1 MRITRQVTYLF
12 LLSAI
17 AAMAVGATGHGERR
31 NAAPAGSATDPV
43 EITIASFRGPT
54 GVGIAPA
61 MVNQPIVGEHAR
73 ITVELVPE
81 PSVMV
86 GRLAAGEVSVGT
98 LPSNVAAQL
107 YNRDIPVQIA
117 AVTLWGVLYV
127 VGTDE
132 TLQDWTDLRG
142 RSVQAI
148 ARGAGPDIMLRHIL
162 NQNGIDP
169 DSDVELDYR
178 YGHLELAQL
187 LIAGEVE
194 TAVLP
199 EPFVTQVLSRGDGVD
214 VRLDFQEAW
223 QDLYGS
229 RYPQTVVV
237 VRRDVA
243 EENPEAIAEAL
254 AVIRSGWETVLAD
267 PEAAGE
273 LVDRTDL
280 GLPGA
285 VVTAALPRFNAE
297 YVDAADAADRL
308 DEYFRVLFEA
318 EPRSVG
324 GALPDDGIYLR

>member
-1 MRITRQVTYLF
+1 V
-12 LLSAI
+12 
-17 AAMAVGATGHGERR
+17 
-31 NAAPAGSATDPV
+31 D
-43 EITIASFRGPT
+43 ITIASFRGPT

-61 MVNQPIVGEHAR
+61 IVEQPVVGEHAR

-107 YNRDIPVQIA
+107 YNRGIPVQIA
-117 AVTLWGVLYV
+117 AVTLWGLLYV

-132 TLQDWTDLRG
+132 SIEEWTDLRG

-178 YGHLELAQL
+178 YGHLELAQM

-199 EPFVTQVLSRGDGVD
+199 EPFVTQVLSRGDGVGI
-214 VRLDFQEAW
+214 RLDFQAAW

-254 AVIRSGWETVLAD
+254 ALIRSGWETVLAD

-318 EPRSVG
+318 EPRSIG
-324 GALPDDGIYLR
+324 GALPDDAVYLR

>member
-1 MRITRQVTYLF
+1 MQTARQVIYLF
-12 LLSAI
+12 LFI
-17 AAMAVGATGHGERR
+17 ATTLVVGATGHAEQSG
-31 NAAPAGSATDPV
+31 PV
-43 EITIASFRGPT
+43 DITIASLRGPT
-54 GVGIAPA
+54 GVGMAPA
-61 MVNQPIVGEHAR
+61 LLDQPIVGEHAR
-73 ITVELVPE
+73 ISVEVVPE

-86 GRLAAGEVSVGT
+86 GRLAAGEVAVGM

-107 YNRDIPVQIA
+107 YNRGIPVQIA

-132 TLQDWTDLRG
+132 TVQEWTDLRG

-162 NQNGIDP
+162 SRNGVDP
-169 DSDVELDYR
+169 DSEVELDYR
-178 YGHLELAQL
+178 YGHVELAQL

-199 EPFVTQVLSRGDGVD
+199 EPFVTQVLSRADGVD

-223 QDLYGS
+223 QDLYDS
-229 RYPQTVVV
+229 RYPQTVIV
-237 VRRDVA
+237 VRRDIA

-254 AVIRSGWETVLAD
+254 AVIRSGWDTVLAD
-267 PEAAGE
+267 PDAAGG

-297 YVDAADAADRL
+297 YVGAADAADRL
-308 DEYFRVLFEA
+308 DEYFRVLFAA
-318 EPRSVG
+318 EPRAIG
-324 GALPDDGIYLR
+324 GALPDDDIYLR